1 MDGPKGRH
9 GWPAAAAGLIIARHA
24 TTLISDHAV
33 PLSISIKAAKLGMGK
48 AESGQGNV
56 VMYVPELPHGH
67 AGRWKF
73 EVPGA
78 ARIRLL

>member
-1 MDGPKGRH
+1 MVPKGRH
-9 GWPAAAAGLIIARHA
+9 GWPGAAAGLIIARHA

-78 ARIRLL
+78 ARIRLR